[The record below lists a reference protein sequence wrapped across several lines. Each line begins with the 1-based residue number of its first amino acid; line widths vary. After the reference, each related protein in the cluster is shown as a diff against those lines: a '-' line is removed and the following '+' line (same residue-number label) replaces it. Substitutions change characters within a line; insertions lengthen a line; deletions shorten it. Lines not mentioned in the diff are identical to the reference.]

1 MKKLSFVL
9 LVTLLLG
16 LCSCAPKPNGA
27 EIFDIKDPQ
36 SVYLYDNEIS
46 HFSFI
51 QFDHASVQLAANAD
65 VSAIYDML
73 SNLVLTETEPE
84 QFAGGIDVHVLC
96 KRQNTEG
103 TYPRNITVFGKLI
116 HCQWND
122 AYYLA
127 DRDITEELK
136 GYLTRDVGTVSSG
149 KDLFLTDS
157 IARITVTNAQ
167 WEEMEMTDISQAV
180 KSLSALTLTRANT
193 PPLEGGLQITL
204 YLQDGSRIGI
214 TFGGNIMQ
222 VNNKAYRCDTDI
234 SQIFSQVVHPES

>member
-27 EIFDIKDPQ
+27 EIFDIKDPKQ
-36 SVYLYDNEIS
+36 IILYDNFLASIS
-46 HFSFI
+46 SH
-51 QFDHASVQLAANAD
+51 QADHATVQLTNPAD
-65 VSAIYDML
+65 VTAICDL
-73 SNLVLTETEPE
+73 LNGLTLTEIDSNDDVSGEFTIRIECEHVIRIISITE
-84 QFAGGIDVHVLC
+84 AI
-96 KRQNTEG
+96 
-103 TYPRNITVFGKLI
+103 I
-116 HCQWND
+116 HCDWND
-122 AYYLA
+122 KTYQA
-127 DRDITEELK
+127 DKDITEELK

-167 WEEMEMTDISQAV
+167 WEEIEMTDISQAV

-193 PPLEGGLQITL
+193 PQLEGGLKITL

-214 TFGGNIMQ
+214 TFGSNIMQ
-222 VNNKAYRCDTDI
+222 VNNKGYRCDTDI

>member
-36 SVYLYDNEIS
+36 YIDLSYIENTTLN
-46 HFSFI
+46 
-51 QFDHASVQLAANAD
+51 ANDLHIDDTAD
-65 VSAIYDML
+65 MESLLDL
-73 SNLVLTETEPE
+73 LNGLTLTEIE
-84 QFAGGIDVHVLC
+84 QENTPLNHYGIRIQGEHAVRDIIVSGSIFHC
-96 KRQNTEG
+96 GWT
-103 TYPRNITVFGKLI
+103 GKV
-116 HCQWND
+116 
-122 AYYLA
+122 YRA
-127 DRDITEELK
+127 DKDITEELK
-136 GYLTRDVGTVSSG
+136 GYLTRDIGTVSSG
-149 KDLFLTDS
+149 KDLFQTDS

-167 WEEMEMTDISQAV
+167 WEEIEMTDISQAV
-180 KSLSALTLTRANT
+180 KALSALTLTRANT
-193 PPLEGGLQITL
+193 PQLEGGLKITL